1 MSCFSKEALQQRY
14 DKAARWYDRAESML
28 DWLGVGRLRRELLA
42 KASGDVLEVAVG
54 TGKNLPHY
62 PRGCTITAADLSPN
76 MLAVAR
82 ERAERLD
89 LDVDFRIMDAEAL
102 DFPDDSFDTVVS
114 TLSTCTFPDPVKALR
129 EMARACRPGGK
140 VLLLEHGRSSHPR
153 LARFQ
158 DRRAE
163 VFANPLGCHWNREPL
178 ELVRRAGF
186 ADITAHR
193 TFFGVIH
200 TVEATCAYAD

>member
-1 MSCFSKEALQQRY
+1 
-14 DKAARWYDRAESML
+14 ML
-28 DWLGVGRLRRELLA
+28 NWLAVGRLRCELLA
-42 KASGDVLEVAVG
+42 KASGNVLEVAIG

-62 PRGCTITAADLSPN
+62 PRDCTITAVDLSPN

-102 DFPDDSFDTVVS
+102 DFPDGSFDTVVA

-163 VFANPLGCHWNREPL
+163 GFAKPLGCHWNREPF
-178 ELVRRAGF
+178 ELVKHAGL
-186 ADITAHR
+186 TTVTVRR
-193 TFFGVIH
+193 TFFGMLH
-200 TVEATCAYAD
+200 TVEATCANAD